1 MPVYSVSG
9 PDGYIYD
16 IEGPENANPNAIL
29 NAAKRFARER
39 ELAALQEKANA
50 ARTTAAQPPAE
61 APRTTF
67 GGSTKEFFKGLVPGA
82 VGLGESAAT
91 GLAALLPEEQEKS
104 VRSAVSGAAEPVKE
118 LFKPAAGYE
127 ESVGRKLGEAVGST
141 IPFFGLG
148 ALGVAGR
155 IAAGGAGIAAGA
167 GESREAAEAK
177 GATPE
182 ERRTATLLGAP
193 TGLLD
198 IIAPEAKMVKTFLTK
213 ELGPIQAMMATA
225 VKRGGYEG
233 ATEAAQKISQ
243 NLIAKGVYDPE
254 QPLLAG
260 SGEEGAYGAGAGALA
275 SLILDMTVGRK
286 ARLAQFPQKPAAPTE
301 EKPKE
306 EKPLLLGNKPTPFT
320 PVVFPDGSVAT
331 SPEDVA
337 AYEKEHLGKKFSAPA
352 DQPGIAGLLE
362 NKPFTKYVFPDGSV
376 ATTPEEVKAH
386 EEELFKQRYASQ
398 PADQPATPGVAGLLE
413 NKPFTK
419 YVFPDGSVA
428 NTPEEVK
435 AYEAEQFGQKY
446 ESQPAEPRI
455 AGLLENKPFTKYALP
470 DGSVANTREELDAY
484 EKERFGQKYEPQP
497 ADQPAAP
504 GIAGLLENKPFT
516 RYVLPDGSVANTREE
531 LDAYEK
537 EQFARKYA
545 PQPSD
550 QALADQ
556 AEAQRLATAGRGP
569 RATAQPEL
577 PLQGGQ
583 VSAPAQPAPVLP
595 TRAGAQG
602 VLFPQTARELAG
614 AGKIPVR
621 ERDSL
626 SSRINNSLIKLNRNI
641 PLSTEEIA
649 LLTLHGG
656 EYNVSPEQ
664 LLTARVA
671 GLEPAGALNA
681 AAQPSTPVAPATGTS
696 TSVSSKPA
704 GNKPAA
710 GTTGTPASAVA
721 TPASTARK
729 AGTGAPAQSGALRGN
744 DRTKLR
750 NLLPEADRPKLDAA
764 VAAGTANAAT
774 APKATTPKAPKTT
787 APATAA
793 TAPKTPKAPKTTAP
807 ATAATASKT
816 TAPKPAAAPATETK
830 TSKPARSTRPRT
842 TKEQASANLAA
853 AVDDLG
859 SILGFTTKPATA
871 ETPTTPTGKGGL
883 KKFDQA
889 QKAKLIPTLV
899 KLFDA
904 ALDLGMVTFKESVL
918 HVKQAINARFGRDA
932 VRAIFE
938 QEGSQALI
946 KEAYDLHQ
954 AQRQEREAAE
964 APEAEARQE
973 IEEEET
979 TGEEKAVSAWQELA
993 TPSARAF
1000 HDQISHAYR
1009 MYDAK
1014 EVGDEASQKADRAK
1028 VQGLLRKNRDNPQT
1042 NYFSKM
1048 KRLVDN
1054 LRNIA
1059 FDIAFPFGDR
1069 RAETKEGQIGEII
1082 EVLGRYK
1089 RSVGETT
1096 PEANFFSGMG
1106 HDAAKKAAEW
1116 VYGNLSLPAQVKLQ
1130 KMIAEYTAQNTAVGQ
1145 AHFIQTILDRGRGR
1159 ADNAKN
1165 EQKFQEGVLEAKKD
1179 EDIDEA
1185 LAKVERSRDIRG
1197 ANARIKFEA
1206 NEENRKANELEQL
1219 REKVEREKKKRK
1231 TEDEVLDAIFGP
1243 AGAFIKKFSQDMSA
1257 RLGLPLHPA
1266 VQGMLMDGNLKGAL
1280 DHLAANNG
1288 NVTGKI
1294 ANFLSQAAGTT
1305 KVEVTDNLVDEADKP
1320 VPGYFNPKTN
1330 TVHLDSVRGM
1340 NAHVLLHEVTHSALS
1355 HELDNPS
1362 SPHTRQLTKL
1372 FDDLKPLLGK
1382 IYAAQDVHEFTSEA
1396 WSNMEFRQKLNSI
1409 TVSGGK
1415 QTAWD
1420 RFTNKVSNW
1429 LRSGVNRVM
1438 SSLGSNFRL
1447 EPKLL
1452 EETALSAA
1460 DRLIETLISP
1470 SPETRN
1476 VGVLYKAAATKTG
1489 AKVVAKAFGDYGK
1502 FSTKRP
1508 GAART
1513 AMQFFQSAKEGF
1525 FTGMYRFADLQTLV
1539 DVAKGKVPEAQKVL
1553 DTIRAKARYQD
1564 ESIRA
1569 LKPVVSKAANWAKNA
1584 SAELYERFNT
1594 VVYGSTLSQVDPSKP
1609 RSTYEKSSDPKK
1621 AKNFDPE
1628 KLKEYDR
1635 IKPDYDALG
1644 KEGQEIYRLMRN
1656 AYRELYKK
1664 IEDEI
1669 GNRIDDAVKDAD
1681 TAKKLK
1687 ENIFKKLV
1695 ERGGLEP
1702 YFPLVRKG
1710 KYRLSYNAEGEVY
1723 IEHFETKAD
1732 RDAAI
1737 KELHAMKATEIS
1749 PFLSISEKTYR
1760 KAPPTSFVN
1769 QILTTMEAQKVD
1781 PAVIESVIDL
1791 YLNTMPETSF
1801 ARQFHARQGTLGFKQ
1816 DAVAAMQEKVFSTS
1830 AQIANI
1836 KYSSILGKLDT
1847 ELQESLKKKQTD
1859 EDAVYL
1865 GQQLRDH
1872 ISESMNPTQL
1882 STASRFAAGAT
1893 YAYTLGFNLSSALI
1907 QTAQLPIVVY
1917 TNFGGKYGYAQTA
1930 IEMTKAMATFSST
1943 GFTRK
1948 VSTTVPLNGST
1959 LKEGQKGESI
1969 TIRGLPSL
1977 DNVDFDKVPK
1987 GSPLK
1992 SLETLA
1998 RVARSQNALARSGL
2012 YDVFDAGRSD
2022 GIVAQMSGLAG
2033 LPFHMMERFN
2043 RQVSM
2048 ITAYNLELK
2057 RLDSDKATDA
2067 EKKMTKQQ
2075 KEEFA
2080 ANQAIYL
2087 SDLTNGGNGQET
2099 ASLMSRQSEIG
2110 HVTTMYKRYGASMY
2124 RYLFKTMQTAYKDV
2138 DSNQRAIAQKQI
2150 AGVVG
2155 MSALLA
2161 GVQGVP
2167 MFDIAAAAYNTLWK
2181 GDDEDD
2187 FETVVRKMIGESY
2200 YKGLLTHLTGSEIG
2214 SRIGFNGLLY
2224 RSPRFASWSDD
2235 PIKAAVESLGG
2246 PAFGV
2251 AQRIFDG
2258 AKKVSEGEVERGI
2271 EQMLPTFLSS
2281 LLKANRYDSEGFK
2294 TLRGDEVVSRANGY
2308 EVAMQM
2314 IGFAPQRYMEQ
2325 IQQNTAQKAKDKY
2338 VTTEKTRLLR
2348 QLYVAMRES
2357 DSREYDEVME
2367 KLRKLGEKHPGTVT
2381 ADTIISSLKANA
2393 KTSAEMFHG
2402 ITLSK
2407 AMRAELMEDASE
2419 YSFSDDELED

>member
-1 MPVYSVSG
+1 MAFYTIASPNGTKYR
-9 PDGYIYD
+9 
-16 IEGPENANPNAIL
+16 IEGPDNATDADLIRQVKRFEL
-29 NAAKRFARER
+29 EEAAKTAREKAATDK
-39 ELAALQEKANA
+39 AALYE
-50 ARTTAAQPPAE
+50 PSPE

-67 GGSTKEFFKGLVPGA
+67 GGQTKEFFKGLVPGT

-91 GLAALLPEEQEKS
+91 GLAALLPEKQEQA
-104 VRSAVSGAAEPVKE
+104 VRSAVSGAAAPIKE
-118 LFKPAAGYE
+118 YFKPAPGYE
-127 ESVGRKLGEAVGST
+127 ESVGRKFGEAFGST
-141 IPFFGLG
+141 APFLAAAPFTGGASLAGLG
-148 ALGVAGR
+148 VR
-155 IAAGGAGIAAGA
+155 AGIAGIGAAAGA
-167 GESREAAEAK
+167 GEARQMAEAS
-177 GATPE
+177 GATKD
-182 ERRTATLLGAP
+182 ERAIATALGAP
-193 TGLLD
+193 VGLLD
-198 IIAPEAKMVKTFLTK
+198 MLLPELRYGKSMITRAA
-213 ELGPIQAMMATA
+213 IS
-225 VKRGGYEG
+225 GGVEG
-233 ATEAAQKISQ
+233 ATEAAQRVAQ
-243 NLIAKGVYDPE
+243 NAIAKYGYNPN
-254 QPLLAG
+254 QALLEG
-260 SGEEGAYGAGAGALA
+260 SGEEGAYGAGVGAVA
-275 SLILDMTVGRK
+275 SLLLDAALGRK
-286 ARLAQFPQKPAAPTE
+286 GKGATPAAPATE
-301 EKPKE
+301 EKP
-306 EKPLLLGNKPTPFT
+306 TPE
-320 PVVFPDGSVAT
+320 S
-331 SPEDVA
+331 
-337 AYEKEHLGKKFSAPA
+337 
-352 DQPGIAGLLE
+352 
-362 NKPFTKYVFPDGSV
+362 KPFPTVTG
-376 ATTPEEVKAH
+376 
-386 EEELFKQRYASQ
+386 
-398 PADQPATPGVAGLLE
+398 
-413 NKPFTK
+413 
-419 YVFPDGSVA
+419 
-428 NTPEEVK
+428 
-435 AYEAEQFGQKY
+435 
-446 ESQPAEPRI
+446 
-455 AGLLENKPFTKYALP
+455 
-470 DGSVANTREELDAY
+470 
-484 EKERFGQKYEPQP
+484 
-497 ADQPAAP
+497 
-504 GIAGLLENKPFT
+504 
-516 RYVLPDGSVANTREE
+516 
-531 LDAYEK
+531 
-537 EQFARKYA
+537 
-545 PQPSD
+545 
-550 QALADQ
+550 
-556 AEAQRLATAGRGP
+556 
-569 RATAQPEL
+569 QPEL
-577 PLQGGQ
+577 PLEGGRTAEELAVDQTRVPRAPTKDQPQGDLFPVELNEARAKAGLPSLVEEPAKPAVYKGQEELPLEGGRTAEELAVDRQRVPQAPTEGQPQGDLFPVELREAREAAGLPGLLSEKQPPQPVPREITEADQMQLPLEGGQ
-583 VSAPAQPAPVLP
+583 TAEEIAAIKKAEAEKEPFVPAAP
-595 TRAGAQG
+595 GEQG
-602 VLFPQTARELAG
+602 VLFPQEAGQMREMLGLPPLERPAPPPPPQPGQQNLFPADESAKGNKPPPVSTSPTENVNVALRKLVRGEELTRAEVGLLA
-614 AGKIPVR
+614 
-621 ERDSL
+621 S
-626 SSRINNSLIKLNRNI
+626 NSDVN
-641 PLSTEEIA
+641 
-649 LLTLHGG
+649 
-656 EYNVSPEQ
+656 PEL
-664 LLTARVA
+664 LLTAKVQ
-671 GLEPAGALNA
+671 PAPFVTKPEAPTKGQTSLFNPKTGKPTKAADNA
-681 AAQPSTPVAPATGTS
+681 IPNTPVAPTTGAS
-696 TSVSSKPA
+696 TSVPSEPQANAAPVGTSAPA
-704 GNKPAA
+704 P
-710 GTTGTPASAVA
+710 SAMEIPA
-721 TPASTARK
+721 TPAGPT
-729 AGTGAPAQSGALRGN
+729 GTGETVQPSSLGTDADTLAKLKGLVPADLHG
-744 DRTKLR
+744 
-750 NLLPEADRPKLDAA
+750 KLDAA
-764 VAAGTANAAT
+764 NAETFA
-774 APKATTPKAPKTT
+774 APKPPKAPKAPKAPAATETAAPKTAT
-787 APATAA
+787 APATE
-793 TAPKTPKAPKTTAP
+793 PKAPAKST
-807 ATAATASKT
+807 
-816 TAPKPAAAPATETK
+816 KPTK
-830 TSKPARSTRPRT
+830 STRPRT
-842 TKEQASANLAA
+842 TKEQARANLDAA
-853 AVDDLG
+853 IDDLG
-859 SILGFTTKPATA
+859 SILGFTTAPATD
-871 ETPTTPTGKGGL
+871 TTTTPTGKGDL

-904 ALDLGMVTFKESVL
+904 ALDMGMVTFKESVL

-946 KEAYDLHQ
+946 REAYDLHQ
-954 AQRQEREAAE
+954 EQRQEREAAE

-979 TGEEKAVSAWQELA
+979 TGEEEAVSAWQELA

-1009 MYDAK
+1009 MYDSK

-1048 KRLVDN
+1048 QRLVDN

-1069 RAETKEGQIGEII
+1069 RAETKEGQIGEVI
-1082 EVLGRYK
+1082 EVIGRYK

-1130 KMIAEYTAQNTAVGQ
+1130 KMIAEYTEQNTAVGQ

-1206 NEENRKANELEQL
+1206 DKENRKANELEQL

-1243 AGAFIKKFSQDMSA
+1243 AGAFVRKFSQDMSA

-1266 VQGMLMDGNLKGAL
+1266 VQGMLMEGNLKGAL

-1294 ANFLSQAAGTT
+1294 ASFLSSTTGTT
-1305 KVEVTDNLVDEADKP
+1305 KVEVTDNLVDEAGKP
-1320 VPGYFNPKTN
+1320 IPGYFNPETN
-1330 TVHLDSVRGM
+1330 TVYLDSVRGM

-1362 SPHTRQLTKL
+1362 SSHARQLNKL
-1372 FDDLKPLLGK
+1372 FNDLKPLLGDL
-1382 IYAAQDVHEFTSEA
+1382 YAAQDVHEFTSEA
-1396 WSNMEFRQKLNSI
+1396 WSNMAFRQKLNSI
-1409 TVSGGK
+1409 TVSGEK

-1420 RFTNKVSNW
+1420 RFTNKVGNW
-1429 LRSGVNRVM
+1429 LRSKVG
-1438 SSLGSNFRL
+1438 L
-1447 EPKLL
+1447 ETKSL

-1476 VGVLYKAAATKTG
+1476 VGVLYKAAATGTG
-1489 AKVVAKAFGDYGK
+1489 AKVVANAFGPYGK
-1502 FSTKRP
+1502 FSTNRP
-1508 GAART
+1508 GVART
-1513 AMQFFQSAKEGF
+1513 AMQFYQSAKEGF
-1525 FTGMYRFADLQTLV
+1525 FNGVYRFVDLQTLV
-1539 DVAKGKVPEAQKVL
+1539 DVAKAPPEVDPSKPRNTYKDDPKKLAQYDRIKPSYDSLKASGKQDLYKSKVPQAQKVL
-1553 DTIRAKARYQD
+1553 ETIRAKARYQD
-1564 ESIRA
+1564 ESLSA
-1569 LKPVVSKAANWAKNA
+1569 LKPVVSKAANWAKGA
-1584 SAELYERFNT
+1584 SAELYERFNK

-1609 RSTYEKSSDPKK
+1609 RSTYEKSSDPEK

-1628 KLKEYDR
+1628 KLREYDR

-1644 KEGQEIYRLMRN
+1644 KDGQEIYRLMRN

-1669 GNRIDDAVKDAD
+1669 GSRIDDAVKDTA

-1695 ERGGLEP
+1695 DRGGLEP

-1710 KYRLSYNAEGEVY
+1710 KYRLSYNADGEVY
-1723 IEHFETKAD
+1723 IEHFENKAD

-1737 KELHAMKATEIS
+1737 KELNEMGATEIS

-1760 KAPPTSFVN
+1760 KAPSSSFVN

-1801 ARQFHARQGTLGFKQ
+1801 ARAFHTRQGTLGFKQ

-1893 YAYTLGFNLSSALI
+1893 YAYTLGFNISSALI
-1907 QTAQLPIVVY
+1907 QVAQLPIVVY

-1948 VSTTVPLNGST
+1948 VSTTVPLNGSA
-1959 LKEGQKGESI
+1959 LKEGEKGESI

-1977 DNVDFDKVPK
+1977 DNVDFSKVPK
-1987 GSPLK
+1987 DSPLK

-2080 ANQAIYL
+2080 ANQAIYM

-2099 ASLMSRQSEIG
+2099 ASLLSRQSEIG

-2138 DSNQRAIAQKQI
+2138 DPKERAIAQKQI
-2150 AGVVG
+2150 VGVVG

-2187 FETVVRKMIGESY
+2187 FETRVRKAIGESY
-2200 YKGLLTHLTGSEIG
+2200 YKGLLTYLTGSEIG

-2224 RSPRFASWSDD
+2224 RSPRFAQWSDD

-2246 PAFGV
+2246 PVFGV

-2271 EQMLPTFLSS
+2271 EQMLPTVLSS
-2281 LLKANRYDSEGFK
+2281 LMKANRYDTEGFK
-2294 TLRGDEVVSRANGY
+2294 TLRGDEVTSKANGY

-2314 IGFAPQRYMEQ
+2314 IGFAPQRYIEQ
-2325 IQQNTAQKAKDKY
+2325 IQQNTALKAKDKY
-2338 VTTEKTRLLR
+2338 VTEQKTKLLR

-2357 DSREYDEVME
+2357 DSREYDEVLE
-2367 KLRKLGEKHPGTVT
+2367 KLRELGDKHPGLVT

-2393 KTSAEMFHG
+2393 KTSAEMYHG

-2407 AMRAELMEDASE
+2407 SMRAELMEDASE

>member
-1 MPVYSVSG
+1 MAFYTIASPNGTKYR
-9 PDGYIYD
+9 
-16 IEGPENANPNAIL
+16 IEGPENATDADLIRQVKRFEL
-29 NAAKRFARER
+29 EETAKTAREKAAAAK
-39 ELAALQEKANA
+39 AALYE
-50 ARTTAAQPPAE
+50 PSPE

-67 GGSTKEFFKGLVPGA
+67 GGQTKEFFKGLIPGA

-91 GLAALLPEEQEKS
+91 GLAALLPEEQEKA
-104 VRSAVSGAAEPVKE
+104 VRSAVSGAAAPIKE
-118 LFKPAAGYE
+118 YFKPAPGYE
-127 ESVGRKLGEAVGST
+127 ESVPRKFSEALGST
-141 IPFFGLG
+141 APFLVAAPFTGGTSLLALGARAGIAGLG
-148 ALGVAGR
+148 A
-155 IAAGGAGIAAGA
+155 AAGA
-167 GESREAAEAK
+167 GEARQMAEAS
-177 GATPE
+177 GATKD
-182 ERRTATLLGAP
+182 ERAIATAIGAP
-193 TGLLD
+193 VGLFDMLL
-198 IIAPEAKMVKTFLTK
+198 PELRYGKTMITR
-213 ELGPIQAMMATA
+213 AA
-225 VKRGGYEG
+225 VSGSVEG
-233 ATEAAQKISQ
+233 ATEAAQRVAQ
-243 NLIAKGVYDPE
+243 NAIAKYGYNPN
-254 QPLLAG
+254 QALLEG
-260 SGEEGAYGAGAGALA
+260 SGEEGAYGAGVGAVA
-275 SLILDMTVGRK
+275 SLLLDAALGRK
-286 ARLAQFPQKPAAPTE
+286 SKGAAPAAPATE
-301 EKPKE
+301 EKPTPE
-306 EKPLLLGNKPTPFT
+306 TLLLGGEKPFT

-331 SPEDVA
+331 SREQVK
-337 AYEKEHLGKKFSAPA
+337 AYEDEQFNKKYAPQPA
-352 DQPGIAGLLE
+352 DQPGI
-362 NKPFTKYVFPDGSV
+362 
-376 ATTPEEVKAH
+376 
-386 EEELFKQRYASQ
+386 
-398 PADQPATPGVAGLLE
+398 AGLLE

-435 AYEAEQFGQKY
+435 AYENEQFKQ
-446 ESQPAEPRI
+446 Q
-455 AGLLENKPFTKYALP
+455 YA
-470 DGSVANTREELDAY
+470 S
-484 EKERFGQKYEPQP
+484 QP

-504 GIAGLLENKPFT
+504 GIAGLLENKPFNPI
-516 RYVLPDGSVANTREE
+516 VFPDGSVATTPEE
-531 LDAYEK
+531 VKAYEE
-537 EQFARKYA
+537 EQFKQRYA
-545 PQPSD
+545 PQPTD

-556 AEAQRLATAGRGP
+556 AEAERVAAIS
-569 RATAQPEL
+569 RAPKVKEQPEL

-583 VSAPAQPAPVLP
+583 VAQPPQAPPVLP
-595 TRAGAQG
+595 TKTGSQG
-602 VLFPQTARELAG
+602 ILFPQTAEELAK
-614 AGKIPVR
+614 AEKIPAR
-621 ERDSL
+621 ERQSL
-626 SSRINNSLIKLNRNI
+626 SAQVNDALIKLNRSEPI
-641 PLSTEEIA
+641 TREQIA
-649 LLTLHGG
+649 LLTQYGE
-656 EYNVSPEQ
+656 EYNISPEQ
-664 LLTARVA
+664 LLTAR
-671 GLEPAGALNA
+671 LKEPAPIGVKNA
-681 AAQPSTPVAPATGTS
+681 IPSTPVTPATGAS
-696 TSVSSKPA
+696 TSVPSEPQANAAPVGTSAPA
-704 GNKPAA
+704 P
-710 GTTGTPASAVA
+710 SAMEIPA
-721 TPASTARK
+721 TPAGPT
-729 AGTGAPAQSGALRGN
+729 GTGETVQPSSLGTDAETLAKLKGLIPADLHGM
-744 DRTKLR
+744 
-750 NLLPEADRPKLDAA
+750 LDAA
-764 VAAGTANAAT
+764 NAETFAPAATAPAAT
-774 APKATTPKAPKTT
+774 APKTPAAPAATAPKTTTPKPPAAPAATAPKTTTPKTPAAPAATAPKTT
-787 APATAA
+787 APATG
-793 TAPKTPKAPKTTAP
+793 TNTTKKT
-807 ATAATASKT
+807 
-816 TAPKPAAAPATETK
+816 
-830 TSKPARSTRPRT
+830 PRT
-842 TKEQASANLAA
+842 TKAQAKANLDAA
-853 AVDDLG
+853 IDDLG
-859 SILGFTTKPATA
+859 SILGFTTAPT
-871 ETPTTPTGKGGL
+871 TDTTTTPTGKGKT

-918 HVKQAINARFGRDA
+918 QVKQAINARFGRDA

-979 TGEEKAVSAWQELA
+979 TGEETAVSAWQELA

-1048 KRLVDN
+1048 QRLVDN

-1159 ADNAKN
+1159 ADNAKD

-1185 LAKVERSRDIRG
+1185 LAKVERSRDIRT

-1206 NEENRKANELEQL
+1206 DKENRKANELEQL

-1294 ANFLSQAAGTT
+1294 ASFLSRTAGTT
-1305 KVEVTDNLVDEADKP
+1305 KVEVTDNLVDEAGKP

-1330 TVHLDSVRGM
+1330 TIHLDSVRGM

-1382 IYAAQDVHEFTSEA
+1382 IYAAGDVHEFTSEA

-1420 RFTNKVSNW
+1420 RFTNKVGNW

-1447 EPKLL
+1447 EPKPL

-1476 VGVLYKAAATKTG
+1476 VGVLYKAAATGTG

-1502 FSTKRP
+1502 FSTRRP
-1508 GAART
+1508 GAARN
-1513 AMQFFQSAKEGF
+1513 AMQFYQSAKEGF
-1525 FTGMYRFADLQTLV
+1525 FTGLYRFADLQTLV

-1553 DTIRAKARYQD
+1553 ETIRAKARYQD

-1635 IKPDYDALG
+1635 IKPDYVALG

-1669 GNRIDDAVKDAD
+1669 GNRIDDAVKDKDA
-1681 TAKKLK
+1681 AKKLK

-1737 KELHAMKATEIS
+1737 KELNEMGATEIS

-1801 ARQFHARQGTLGFKQ
+1801 ARTFHARQGTLGFKQ

-1882 STASRFAAGAT
+1882 STASRVAAGAT

-1907 QTAQLPIVVY
+1907 QVFQLPIVVY
-1917 TNFGGKYGYAQTA
+1917 THFGGKYGYAQTV

-1987 GSPLK
+1987 GSKLK

-2012 YDVFDAGRSD
+2012 YDIFDAGRSD
-2022 GIVAQMSGLAG
+2022 GIVARASGLAG

-2124 RYLFKTMQTAYKDV
+2124 RYIAKTTMTALKDV
-2138 DSNQRAIAQKQI
+2138 DPKERAIAQKQI
-2150 AGVVG
+2150 LGLVG
-2155 MSALLA
+2155 MSTLLA
-2161 GVQGVP
+2161 GVQGAP
-2167 MFDIAAAAYNTLWK
+2167 MFDIFAAAWNMFKY
-2181 GDDEDD
+2181 DDDD
-2187 FETVVRKMIGESY
+2187 DLETIVRKKIGEDY
-2200 YKGLLTHLTGSEIG
+2200 YKGLLTYLTGSEIG

-2224 RSPRFASWSDD
+2224 RAPRFAQWSDD

-2258 AKKVSEGEVERGI
+2258 AKKVADGEVERGI
-2271 EQMLPTFLSS
+2271 EQMVPTFLSS
-2281 LLKANRYDSEGFK
+2281 LMKANRYATEGFK
-2294 TLRGDEVVSRANGY
+2294 TLRGDEVVSQANGY

-2325 IQQNTAQKAKDKY
+2325 IQQNTALKTKNKY
-2338 VTTEKTRLLR
+2338 VEEEKSRLLEK
-2348 QLYVAMRES
+2348 LYVAYREG
-2357 DSREYDEVME
+2357 DTREYDEVLE
-2367 KLRKLGEKHPGTVT
+2367 KLRKLGDKHPGNVT
-2381 ADTIISSLKANA
+2381 SDTILDSLKTHA
-2393 KTSAEMFHG
+2393 KTSAEMFRG